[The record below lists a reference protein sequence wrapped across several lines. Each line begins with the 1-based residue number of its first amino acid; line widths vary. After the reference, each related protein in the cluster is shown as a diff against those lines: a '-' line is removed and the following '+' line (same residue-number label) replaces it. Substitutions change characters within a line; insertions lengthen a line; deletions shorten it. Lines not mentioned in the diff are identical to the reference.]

1 MIAEF
6 YPNLHFFAT
15 NWSTFMQ
22 NPTQNKQ
29 IEHNFNESSAIKN
42 FMMTLHQTDQTKT
55 IDSLFEY
62 KFYKK
67 FKQIWDKDQRK
78 TFKNW
83 WETEN
88 IL

>member
-1 MIAEF
+1 
-6 YPNLHFFAT
+6 
-15 NWSTFMQ
+15 MQ

-67 FKQIWDKDQRK
+67 FKQI
-78 TFKNW
+78 
-83 WETEN
+83 
-88 IL
+88 